1 MNNCGNASPTSHVVA
16 AVTTNHNNNNNNA
29 ISDNTNISNCIT
41 SNSNNSNNSATSTN
55 NNYLHNSSNHS
66 NYLMLPNHHQE
77 LHNHSPVHHQHQSLK
92 HHTNNSSNGKTS
104 VSNNFNK
111 NLLQSTIQQ
120 QNSSG
125 VLNVNNSIGS
135 GSAKRT
141 MDDVLKRLTNK
152 MKGSSIREGRRQQQ
166 QQHQQQ
172 TSPSPTSGNRL
183 VHLDFSF
190 KFSCIIRCNAK
201 NLVQHEDSEFTVN
214 KKLFDFMRTLSDG
227 KSYYRGY
234 SRLIL
239 SMANFYTTPIKT
251 NNESDVKRKVKRGVN
266 SLTTL
271 GQFIH
276 TLKELKEIHFEIPA
290 QLYFEKKNPFNNTP
304 YKFMLSR

>member
-16 AVTTNHNNNNNNA
+16 AVTTNHNNNA
-29 ISDNTNISNCIT
+29 ISDNTNISNCVT

-55 NNYLHNSSNHS
+55 NNYLHNSNHS

-77 LHNHSPVHHQHQSLK
+77 LHNHSPVHHHQSIK

-111 NLLQSTIQQ
+111 NLLQSTIQ

-152 MKGSSIREGRRQQQ
+152 MKGSSIREGRRQQ
-166 QQHQQQ
+166 HQQQ
-172 TSPSPTSGNRL
+172 TSPSPTSGNRW
-183 VHLDFSF
+183 V
-190 KFSCIIRCNAK
+190 KFIFWFY
-201 NLVQHEDSEFTVN
+201 FT
-214 KKLFDFMRTLSDG
+214 
-227 KSYYRGY
+227 
-234 SRLIL
+234 
-239 SMANFYTTPIKT
+239 
-251 NNESDVKRKVKRGVN
+251 
-266 SLTTL
+266 
-271 GQFIH
+271 
-276 TLKELKEIHFEIPA
+276 EL
-290 QLYFEKKNPFNNTP
+290 
-304 YKFMLSR
+304 